1 MQVISLFSG
10 IGGFEDAAQQLG
22 WDNVVSCEINK
33 FGKYVLEGHWPNQY
47 HHDDIHTLNYETIK
61 EKSNWDPT
69 KPTII
74 VGGFP
79 CQPYST
85 AGKRLGKNDE
95 RHLWPEMLRLISEI
109 KPDFVVG
116 ENVRGL
122 LSWSDGLVFE
132 EVCTDLESQ
141 GYEVWPYI
149 LPAAGVGAP
158 HRRDR
163 IWFIAHRA
171 SSRREHGQI
180 HEGWSVKA
188 PRCGDVSNEFSD
200 TSESRVA
207 AHTNSNGIQ
216 HRGPAEDRPAPGESE
231 SQGDKWE
238 RLWAIT
244 WGTSEQ
250 RAIANTEHNGLEY
263 PTERGIEGEL
273 SQESRGKG
281 IRCSPIYV
289 KSIAAI
295 SIRGTSPNPG
305 SNGSFQ
311 GKREGS
317 PELNNENAQTRR
329 VSTHTYGE
337 GLQRRR
343 RGTEH
348 AGRGESGIIRVG
360 TWDNFPTQSPLRN
373 GDDGF
378 RTESLRQRLREDS
391 MGHLSEKEIDQ
402 IISSATT
409 QWANE
414 TIKAG
419 GNAIVPQVAINIF
432 KSIQLLIN
440 ENT

>member
-10 IGGFEDAAQQLG
+10 IGGFEDAAQQVG

-33 FGKYVLEGHWPNQY
+33 FGKYVLEGHWPNAY

-61 EKSNWDPT
+61 EKSNWNPE

-85 AGKRLGKNDE
+85 AGKRLGKEDE
-95 RHLWPEMLRLISEI
+95 RHLWPSMLRLISEV

-132 EVCTDLESQ
+132 EVCADLEAQ

-163 IWFIAHRA
+163 IWFVATNTRLLGQTFGRVESVGVNQLCEKRNASNTTSIENKRRGQRGFFSEPSRA
-171 SSRREHGQI
+171 NDERI
-180 HEGWSVKA
+180 TTN
-188 PRCGDVSNEFSD
+188 P
-200 TSESRVA
+200 ESKRGA
-207 AHTNSNGIQ
+207 RYPERKKEAYPINASNGEY
-216 HRGPAEDRPAPGESE
+216 GF
-231 SQGDKWE
+231 
-238 RLWAIT
+238 
-244 WGTSEQ
+244 
-250 RAIANTEHNGLEY
+250 IANPNGKRL
-263 PTERGIEGEL
+263 RRKGDGARKSKILGEN
-273 SQESRGKG
+273 
-281 IRCSPIYV
+281 V
-289 KSIAAI
+289 
-295 SIRGTSPNPG
+295 SIRN
-305 SNGSFQ
+305 
-311 GKREGS
+311 
-317 PELNNENAQTRR
+317 
-329 VSTHTYGE
+329 
-337 GLQRRR
+337 
-343 RGTEH
+343 
-348 AGRGESGIIRVG
+348 
-360 TWDNFPTQSPLRN
+360 WDNFPTQSPLRN
-373 GDDGF
+373 GNDGF
-378 RTESLRQRLREDS
+378 PTESLRQRIREDS

-419 GNAIVPQVAINIF
+419 GNAIVHQVAVNIF